1 MQEGTYMATRKKTG
15 IFLIFLIALVAS
27 SATYFVLLARER
39 QENSPLVLSFHDA
52 GSATLE
58 EVSQILI
65 RMWLERFKSTLDL
78 KNRLDN
84 YEIEKIGSVMKREDG
99 FVVGATFSV
108 KPTFMSFDNWIVGNG
123 IDTHDGWIRHQFL
136 FFKVT
141 PKEGRYVWQV
151 LGTGP

>member
-1 MQEGTYMATRKKTG
+1 MTTRKKIG

-27 SATYFVLLARER
+27 PATYLVLLARER
-39 QENSPLVLSFHDA
+39 HENIPLGLSFHDA
-52 GSATLE
+52 GSATPE
-58 EVSQILI
+58 EASQILT

-78 KNRLDN
+78 RNRLDN
-84 YEIEKIGSVMKREDG
+84 YEIEKIGSVMQREDEL
-99 FVVGATFSV
+99 VVGATFSV

-123 IDTHDGWIRHQFL
+123 IDTHDGWIRHKLL

-141 PKEGRYVWQV
+141 PKEGRYLWQV